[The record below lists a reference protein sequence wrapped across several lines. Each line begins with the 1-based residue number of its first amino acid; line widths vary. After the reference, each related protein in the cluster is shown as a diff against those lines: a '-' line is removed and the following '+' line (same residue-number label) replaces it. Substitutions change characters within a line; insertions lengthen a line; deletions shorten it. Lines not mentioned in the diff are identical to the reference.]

1 MIDQGAS
8 RPFLGPANLLQH
20 PLALWPSGHV
30 IVKPEHLRPAVAGM
44 PAVLGARELLRSTGL
59 YAAVAIL
66 RIPYQLPGRL
76 APLFC
81 EVSEGRDYVG
91 QGRIFGYCGIG
102 PGLRGGLINVFP
114 GAQDSHGYLRATLPE
129 LGDQFG
135 SFSIREGQVEHR
147 HVERLAASDQS
158 SPFLQRAGQ
167 GNLRA
172 LHLPENE
179 LEGLRE
185 GRVVF
190 YYHHPL
196 RRYTSCP
203 TNRPSTTLTE
213 KGQNVHST
221 KELDLKRVSPSIL
234 SLENTYDTG
243 IVLLAEPERGSHFI

>member
-1 MIDQGAS
+1 M
-8 RPFLGPANLLQH
+8 
-20 PLALWPSGHV
+20 
-30 IVKPEHLRPAVAGM
+30 
-44 PAVLGARELLRSTGL
+44 LRSTGL

-135 SFSIREGQVEHR
+135 PFSIREGQVEHR

-167 GNLRA
+167 GNLRTPTCPRMSSRACAKAEWSSTIITRSVATPPA
-172 LHLPENE
+172 LQSVRAQP
-179 LEGLRE
+179 
-185 GRVVF
+185 
-190 YYHHPL
+190 
-196 RRYTSCP
+196 
-203 TNRPSTTLTE
+203 
-213 KGQNVHST
+213 
-221 KELDLKRVSPSIL
+221 
-234 SLENTYDTG
+234 
-243 IVLLAEPERGSHFI
+243 